1 MCKVCTQINFNSR
14 QILIGLCSLEFLKIT
29 LLWEEEEGRGSVRA
43 AGSTGISNFQ
53 SNSGW
58 EGEDEVFCPVVS
70 MALLS
75 LSI

>member
-1 MCKVCTQINFNSR
+1 M
-14 QILIGLCSLEFLKIT
+14 
-29 LLWEEEEGRGSVRA
+29 RA

-75 LSI
+75 LSIRVAQNPKGWDIRQQSLTQYLVMGDL

>member
-1 MCKVCTQINFNSR
+1 MPHLHGLSTLTVDNYC
-14 QILIGLCSLEFLKIT
+14 IGLCSLEFLKIT